1 MRKALENHFSVNKP
15 HAVIS
20 SLPYYCNPA
29 VAKAA
34 RKGNAHYFDLTEDV
48 AVTQAVRRIARGA
61 SKAFVPQCGLAP
73 GFISIAANELAKHF
87 DELRSIKLRVGA
99 LPQHPNNVLK
109 YSLTWSTE
117 GLINEYGN
125 ACESVVDGKIVDA
138 APLEG
143 LEEIEIDGTLYEAF
157 NTSGGLGSLA
167 ESYGKQCEQINYKTM
182 RYPGHCAQM
191 RLLMN
196 DLKLNSDRA
205 TLKRVLEHAVPQ
217 TLQDV
222 VIVYAA
228 VAGKQDGELREENYV
243 NKIYP
248 QMIAGRLWSAI
259 QVTTA
264 AGITAVVDL
273 VLASPRKYQGFVA
286 QEQFDLPEIL
296 DNRFGQYYAPGG
308 TKDLSSTVVVSGQAG
323 HQRRRASARKPCA
336 TRQFGE
342 AQRNERGQIRH
353 QRRRRR
359 HSQAARHRFDQRR
372 RVVGQPRLVEGRRRQ
387 RRSPRPIPRPA
398 KTLGAG
404 AQRHR
409 HRLRGT
415 SCAASVEA
423 AAAWRSVPAPR
434 RGEAVRLLGDALRAV
449 KDDLGALVTLENGK
463 IKAEGLGE
471 VQEMIDIA
479 DFAVGQSRMLYGLTM
494 HSERPQ
500 HRMYEQWH
508 PLGVVGIISAFN
520 FPVAVWAW
528 NAFLAAICGNASVW
542 KPSPKTPLTAIA
554 VQHICN
560 KRDARAQT
568 TGDLPAV
575 HRRAAPNS
583 PRVSSTT
590 GASRWCRSRAR
601 LRLAAMSRSASRAG
615 SARACSSSAATT
627 PSLSTRLRT

>member
-1 MRKALENHFSVNKP
+1 MHKVLILGAGKIGALISGLLAESGNYDVTLGDVDASAAEAVVKAHGSRALRAVALDATDPKALENHFSANKP
-15 HAVIS
+15 HAVVS

-48 AVTQAVRRIARGA
+48 AVTQGVRRIARGA

-125 ACESVVDGKIVDA
+125 PCESVVNGKVIES

-248 QMIAGRLWSAI
+248 QVIAGRLWSAI

-273 VLASPRKYQGFVA
+273 VLASPRKYKGFVA
-286 QEQFDLPEIL
+286 QEQFNLPEIL
-296 DNRFGQYYAPGG
+296 DNRFGQFYAPGG
-308 TKDLSSTVVVSGQAG
+308 TKDVSSAVVVKGQAG
-323 HQRRRASARKPCA
+323 HQRR
-336 TRQFGE
+336 
-342 AQRNERGQIRH
+342 
-353 QRRRRR
+353 
-359 HSQAARHRFDQRR
+359 
-372 RVVGQPRLVEGRRRQ
+372 
-387 RRSPRPIPRPA
+387 
-398 KTLGAG
+398 
-404 AQRHR
+404 
-409 HRLRGT
+409 
-415 SCAASVEA
+415 
-423 AAAWRSVPAPR
+423 
-434 RGEAVRLLGDALRAV
+434 
-449 KDDLGALVTLENGK
+449 
-463 IKAEGLGE
+463 
-471 VQEMIDIA
+471 
-479 DFAVGQSRMLYGLTM
+479 
-494 HSERPQ
+494 
-500 HRMYEQWH
+500 
-508 PLGVVGIISAFN
+508 
-520 FPVAVWAW
+520 
-528 NAFLAAICGNASVW
+528 
-542 KPSPKTPLTAIA
+542 
-554 VQHICN
+554 
-560 KRDARAQT
+560 ARAQK
-568 TGDLPAV
+568 PAKQG
-575 HRRAAPNS
+575 RKK
-583 PRVSSTT
+583 
-590 GASRWCRSRAR
+590 
-601 LRLAAMSRSASRAG
+601 
-615 SARACSSSAATT
+615 
-627 PSLSTRLRT
+627 

>member
-1 MRKALENHFSVNKP
+1 MHKVLVLGAGKIGALISGLLAESGDYEVTLGDVDAKAAEAVVQAHGSRALRAVALDAGDAKALGQHFATFKP

-20 SLPYYCNPA
+20 SLPYYCNPT

-48 AVTQAVRRIARGA
+48 AVTQSVRRTARGA

-73 GFISIAANELAKHF
+73 GFISIAANELTKHF

-125 ACESVVDGKIVDA
+125 PCESVVDGKIVAA

-228 VAGKQDGELREENYV
+228 VSGKQDGELREENYV
-243 NKIYP
+243 NKVYP
-248 QMIAGRLWSAI
+248 QVIAGRLWSAI

-273 VLASPRKYQGFVA
+273 VLANPRKFSGFVA
-286 QEQFDLPEIL
+286 QEQFDLPAIL

-308 TKDLSSTVVVSGQAG
+308 TKDLSSTVVVSGKAG
-323 HQRRRASARKPCA
+323 HQRKGAAKAPAAKAAQPARK
-336 TRQFGE
+336 
-342 AQRNERGQIRH
+342 
-353 QRRRRR
+353 
-359 HSQAARHRFDQRR
+359 
-372 RVVGQPRLVEGRRRQ
+372 
-387 RRSPRPIPRPA
+387 
-398 KTLGAG
+398 K
-404 AQRHR
+404 
-409 HRLRGT
+409 
-415 SCAASVEA
+415 
-423 AAAWRSVPAPR
+423 
-434 RGEAVRLLGDALRAV
+434 
-449 KDDLGALVTLENGK
+449 K
-463 IKAEGLGE
+463 
-471 VQEMIDIA
+471 
-479 DFAVGQSRMLYGLTM
+479 
-494 HSERPQ
+494 
-500 HRMYEQWH
+500 
-508 PLGVVGIISAFN
+508 
-520 FPVAVWAW
+520 
-528 NAFLAAICGNASVW
+528 
-542 KPSPKTPLTAIA
+542 
-554 VQHICN
+554 
-560 KRDARAQT
+560 
-568 TGDLPAV
+568 
-575 HRRAAPNS
+575 
-583 PRVSSTT
+583 
-590 GASRWCRSRAR
+590 
-601 LRLAAMSRSASRAG
+601 
-615 SARACSSSAATT
+615 
-627 PSLSTRLRT
+627 